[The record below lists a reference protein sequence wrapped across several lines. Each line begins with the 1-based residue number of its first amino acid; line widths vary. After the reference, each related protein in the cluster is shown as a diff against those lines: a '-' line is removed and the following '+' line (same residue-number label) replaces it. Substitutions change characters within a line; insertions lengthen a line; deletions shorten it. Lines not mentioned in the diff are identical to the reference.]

1 MFDLCIYLYF
11 TNSYEFKE
19 CRLGKLSP
27 VRANNLNLINHYM
40 LYKKNMTSY
49 KYLAFIKF
57 VTDAIDAAARL
68 VIDLQ

>member
-11 TNSYEFKE
+11 ANSYEFKE

-40 LYKKNMTSY
+40 LCKKNMTSY
-49 KYLAFIKF
+49 KKLAFMNIVSF
-57 VTDAIDAAARL
+57 NRRH
-68 VIDLQ
+68 

>member
-1 MFDLCIYLYF
+1 MVGI
-11 TNSYEFKE
+11 
-19 CRLGKLSP
+19 LSLERP
-27 VRANNLNLINHYM
+27 NDLNLINHYM